1 VGATAVSVAMET
13 NQHGDTEVAS
23 LEKTLNKPCDLLA
36 DFRVER
42 ETANTTGDLLTFDDD
57 AGTKSE
63 LLLSDNTAV
72 ALSGEEQKEGSRRM
86 EPSMKALES
95 NRKVEDQNETL
106 GGLKSGP
113 DRLEAESVIGNQAL
127 VRKEEGGLEDS
138 EEFVEAHETLDHEN
152 VGVTVEDENVGV
164 TVEDENAG
172 VTVEDENAGV
182 TVEDENAGVTVEDE
196 NAVHTPVQD
205 VVTTVSQTGSE
216 SVALSPTVHHPLQH
230 ATEIETVSAKPDA
243 ALILTN
249 QNAVLNAASNQ
260 DAVLTNQVA
269 VLDVATSQDAVL
281 TNQDA
286 VLDAASNENAVL
298 TNENVLDTSTNQ
310 DAVLDTPTNEDAVLV
325 TSTSQSAVL
334 DVATNQETAD
344 VLPSA
349 PALLGPSEMVQLVCR
364 EEVEDAREV
373 ERVSEGQLYPWL
385 DSIIEGTYIYHP

>member
-1 VGATAVSVAMET
+1 MGATAVSVAMET

-72 ALSGEEQKEGSRRM
+72 AMSGEGQKEGSRRM

-113 DRLEAESVIGNQAL
+113 DCLESESVIGSQVL
-127 VRKEEGGLEDS
+127 VRKEEEGLEES

-152 VGVTVEDENVGV
+152 VGVTVEDENAGV
-164 TVEDENAG
+164 SVEDENAGVSVEDENAG
-172 VTVEDENAGV
+172 VTVEDENVGV
-182 TVEDENAGVTVEDE
+182 TVEDENAGVT
-196 NAVHTPVQD
+196 VHTPVQD

-216 SVALSPTVHHPLQH
+216 SVALSQTVHHPLQH

-249 QNAVLNAASNQ
+249 QDAVLNAASNQ

-269 VLDVATSQDAVL
+269 LLDAATNENAVL

-286 VLDAASNENAVL
+286 VLD
-298 TNENVLDTSTNQ
+298 TSTNE
-310 DAVLDTPTNEDAVLV
+310 DAVLVTPTNEDAVLV

>member
-1 VGATAVSVAMET
+1 MGATAVSVAMET

-23 LEKTLNKPCDLLA
+23 LEKTSNKPCDLLA

-72 ALSGEEQKEGSRRM
+72 AMSGEGQKEGSRHM

-113 DRLEAESVIGNQAL
+113 DRLEAESVIGSQVL
-127 VRKEEGGLEDS
+127 VRKEEEGLEES

-152 VGVTVEDENVGV
+152 VGVTVEDEI
-164 TVEDENAG
+164 AG

-205 VVTTVSQTGSE
+205 VVTTISQTGTE

-249 QNAVLNAASNQ
+249 QDAVLNAASNQ

-281 TNQDA
+281 TNQHA

-334 DVATNQETAD
+334 DVATKQETAD

>member
-1 VGATAVSVAMET
+1 M
-13 NQHGDTEVAS
+13 
-23 LEKTLNKPCDLLA
+23 
-36 DFRVER
+36 
-42 ETANTTGDLLTFDDD
+42 
-57 AGTKSE
+57 
-63 LLLSDNTAV
+63 
-72 ALSGEEQKEGSRRM
+72 
-86 EPSMKALES
+86 
-95 NRKVEDQNETL
+95 
-106 GGLKSGP
+106 
-113 DRLEAESVIGNQAL
+113 
-127 VRKEEGGLEDS
+127 
-138 EEFVEAHETLDHEN
+138 
-152 VGVTVEDENVGV
+152 
-164 TVEDENAG
+164 EDENAG
-172 VTVEDENAGV
+172 VTVEDENVGV
-182 TVEDENAGVTVEDE
+182 T
-196 NAVHTPVQD
+196 VHTPVQD

-216 SVALSPTVHHPLQH
+216 SVALSQTVHHPLQH

-249 QNAVLNAASNQ
+249 QDAVLNAASNQ

-269 VLDVATSQDAVL
+269 LLDAATNENAVL

-286 VLDAASNENAVL
+286 VLV
-298 TNENVLDTSTNQ
+298 TSTNQ
-310 DAVLDTPTNEDAVLV
+310 DAVLDTSTNEDAVLVTPTNEDAVLV

>member
-1 VGATAVSVAMET
+1 MGATAVSVAMET

-23 LEKTLNKPCDLLA
+23 LEKASNKPCDLLA

-63 LLLSDNTAV
+63 LLSDNAAV
-72 ALSGEEQKEGSRRM
+72 ALSDEEQKEGSRCM

-95 NRKVEDQNETL
+95 DTRVEDQNETL
-106 GGLKSGP
+106 GGLKSGS
-113 DRLEAESVIGNQAL
+113 DSLESESVIGNQLL
-127 VRKEEGGLEDS
+127 VRKEEEDLEDS
-138 EEFVEAHETLDHEN
+138 EDFVEAHETLDH
-152 VGVTVEDENVGV
+152 ENVGV

-182 TVEDENAGVTVEDE
+182 T
-196 NAVHTPVQD
+196 VHTPVQD

-230 ATEIETVSAKPDA
+230 ATEIETVSTKLDA
-243 ALILTN
+243 ALISTN
-249 QNAVLNAASNQ
+249 QVAVLDVVTNQ
-260 DAVLTNQVA
+260 GAVLTNQVA
-269 VLDVATSQDAVL
+269 VLDIATSQDAVL

-286 VLDAASNENAVL
+286 VLDAATNENAVL
-298 TNENVLDTSTNQ
+298 DTLTNQ
-310 DAVLDTPTNEDAVLV
+310 DAVLDASANQDAVVDASTNEDAVLD

-334 DVATNQETAD
+334 DVATNQEAAD

-385 DSIIEGTYIYHP
+385 DSVIEGVYIYHP

>member
-1 VGATAVSVAMET
+1 MGATAVSVAMET

-72 ALSGEEQKEGSRRM
+72 AMSGEGQKEGSRRM

-113 DRLEAESVIGNQAL
+113 DCLESESVIGSQVL
-127 VRKEEGGLEDS
+127 VRKEEEGLEES

-152 VGVTVEDENVGV
+152 VGVTVEDENAGV
-164 TVEDENAG
+164 SVEDENAG

-182 TVEDENAGVTVEDE
+182 T
-196 NAVHTPVQD
+196 VHTPVQD

-216 SVALSPTVHHPLQH
+216 SVALSQTVHHPLQH

-249 QNAVLNAASNQ
+249 QDAVLNAASNQ

-269 VLDVATSQDAVL
+269 LLDAATNENAVL

-286 VLDAASNENAVL
+286 VLV
-298 TNENVLDTSTNQ
+298 TSTNQ
-310 DAVLDTPTNEDAVLV
+310 DAVLDTSTNEDAVLVTPTNEDAVLV

>member
-1 VGATAVSVAMET
+1 MGATAVSVAMET

-23 LEKTLNKPCDLLA
+23 LEKASNKPCDLLA

-57 AGTKSE
+57 AGAKSE
-63 LLLSDNTAV
+63 LLSDNAAV
-72 ALSGEEQKEGSRRM
+72 ALSDEEQKEGSRCM

-95 NRKVEDQNETL
+95 DTRVEDQNETL

-113 DRLEAESVIGNQAL
+113 DSLESESVIGNQVL
-127 VRKEEGGLEDS
+127 VKKEEEDLEDS
-138 EEFVEAHETLDHEN
+138 GEFVEAHETLDR
-152 VGVTVEDENVGV
+152 ENVGV

-172 VTVEDENAGV
+172 FTVHA
-182 TVEDENAGVTVEDE
+182 
-196 NAVHTPVQD
+196 PVQD

-216 SVALSPTVHHPLQH
+216 SVALSQTVHHPLQH
-230 ATEIETVSAKPDA
+230 ATEIETVSTKLDA
-243 ALILTN
+243 ALISTN
-249 QNAVLNAASNQ
+249 QVAVLDVATNQ

-286 VLDAASNENAVL
+286 VLDAATNENAVL
-298 TNENVLDTSTNQ
+298 DTLTNK
-310 DAVLDTPTNEDAVLV
+310 DAVLVTSTNEDAVLV

-334 DVATNQETAD
+334 DVATNQEAAD

-385 DSIIEGTYIYHP
+385 DSIIEGVYIYHS

>member
-1 VGATAVSVAMET
+1 MGATAVSVAMET

-23 LEKTLNKPCDLLA
+23 LEKASNKPCDLLA

-63 LLLSDNTAV
+63 LLSDNAAV
-72 ALSGEEQKEGSRRM
+72 ALSDEEQKEGSRCM

-95 NRKVEDQNETL
+95 NRRVEDQNETL

-113 DRLEAESVIGNQAL
+113 DSLESESVIGNQVL
-127 VRKEEGGLEDS
+127 VRKEEEDLEDS
-138 EEFVEAHETLDHEN
+138 EDFVEAHETLDHEN
-152 VGVTVEDENVGV
+152 VGVTV
-164 TVEDENAG
+164 NAG

-182 TVEDENAGVTVEDE
+182 T
-196 NAVHTPVQD
+196 VHTPVQD

-230 ATEIETVSAKPDA
+230 ATEIETVSTKLDA
-243 ALILTN
+243 ALISTN
-249 QNAVLNAASNQ
+249 QVAVLDVATNQ

-269 VLDVATSQDAVL
+269 VLDAS

-286 VLDAASNENAVL
+286 VLDA
-298 TNENVLDTSTNQ
+298 STNQ
-310 DAVLDTPTNEDAVLV
+310 DAVLDTSTNEDAVLV

-334 DVATNQETAD
+334 DVATNQEAAD

-385 DSIIEGTYIYHP
+385 DSIIEGVYIYHP

>member
-1 VGATAVSVAMET
+1 MGATAVSVAMET

-72 ALSGEEQKEGSRRM
+72 AMSGEGQKEGSRRM

-113 DRLEAESVIGNQAL
+113 DCLESESVIGSQVL
-127 VRKEEGGLEDS
+127 VRKEEEGLEES

-152 VGVTVEDENVGV
+152 VGVTVEDENAGVSVEDENVGV

-182 TVEDENAGVTVEDE
+182 TVEDENAGVTV
-196 NAVHTPVQD
+196 HTPVQD

-216 SVALSPTVHHPLQH
+216 SIALSQTVHHPLQH

-249 QNAVLNAASNQ
+249 QDAVLNAASNQ

-269 VLDVATSQDAVL
+269 LLDAATNENAVL

-286 VLDAASNENAVL
+286 VLVTSTNQDA
-298 TNENVLDTSTNQ
+298 VLDTSTNQ
-310 DAVLDTPTNEDAVLV
+310 DAVLVTPTNEDAVLV

>member
-1 VGATAVSVAMET
+1 MGATAVSVAMET

-72 ALSGEEQKEGSRRM
+72 AMSGEGQKEGSRRM

-113 DRLEAESVIGNQAL
+113 DCLESESVIGSQVL
-127 VRKEEGGLEDS
+127 VRKEEEGLEES

-152 VGVTVEDENVGV
+152 VGVTVEDENAGVSVEDENAGVTVEDENVGV

-182 TVEDENAGVTVEDE
+182 TV
-196 NAVHTPVQD
+196 HTPVQD

-216 SVALSPTVHHPLQH
+216 SVALSQTVHHPLQH

-249 QNAVLNAASNQ
+249 QDAVLNAASNQ

-269 VLDVATSQDAVL
+269 LLDAATNENAVL

-286 VLDAASNENAVL
+286 VLV
-298 TNENVLDTSTNQ
+298 TSTNQ
-310 DAVLDTPTNEDAVLV
+310 DAVLDTSTNEDAVLVTPTNEDAVLV

>member
-1 VGATAVSVAMET
+1 MGATAVSVAMET

-23 LEKTLNKPCDLLA
+23 LEKASNKPCDLLA

-42 ETANTTGDLLTFDDD
+42 ETANTTGDLLMFDDD

-63 LLLSDNTAV
+63 LLSDNATV
-72 ALSGEEQKEGSRRM
+72 ALSDEEQKEGSRCM

-95 NRKVEDQNETL
+95 NRRVEDQNETL

-113 DRLEAESVIGNQAL
+113 DSLESESVIGNQVL
-127 VRKEEGGLEDS
+127 VRKEEEDLEDS
-138 EEFVEAHETLDHEN
+138 EEFVEAHETLDREN
-152 VGVTVEDENVGV
+152 VGVTV
-164 TVEDENAG
+164 NAG
-172 VTVEDENAGV
+172 VT
-182 TVEDENAGVTVEDE
+182 
-196 NAVHTPVQD
+196 VHTPVQD

-216 SVALSPTVHHPLQH
+216 SVALSQTVHHPLLR
-230 ATEIETVSAKPDA
+230 ATEIETVSTKLDA
-243 ALILTN
+243 ALISTN
-249 QNAVLNAASNQ
+249 QVAVLDVATNQ

-281 TNQDA
+281 TNEDA
-286 VLDAASNENAVL
+286 VLDA
-298 TNENVLDTSTNQ
+298 STNQ
-310 DAVLDTPTNEDAVLV
+310 DAVLDASTNEDAVLV

-334 DVATNQETAD
+334 DVATNQEAAD

-385 DSIIEGTYIYHP
+385 DSIIEGVYIYHP

>member
-1 VGATAVSVAMET
+1 MGATAVSVAMET

-23 LEKTLNKPCDLLA
+23 LEKASNKPCDLLA

-63 LLLSDNTAV
+63 LLSDNATV
-72 ALSGEEQKEGSRRM
+72 ALSDEEQKEGSRCM

-95 NRKVEDQNETL
+95 NRRVEDQNETL

-113 DRLEAESVIGNQAL
+113 DSLESESVIGNQLL
-127 VRKEEGGLEDS
+127 VRKEEEELEDS
-138 EEFVEAHETLDHEN
+138 EEFVEAHETLDREN
-152 VGVTVEDENVGV
+152 VGVTV
-164 TVEDENAG
+164 NAG
-172 VTVEDENAGV
+172 VT
-182 TVEDENAGVTVEDE
+182 
-196 NAVHTPVQD
+196 VHTPVQD

-216 SVALSPTVHHPLQH
+216 SVALSQTVALSPTVHHPLQR
-230 ATEIETVSAKPDA
+230 ATEIETVSTKLDA
-243 ALILTN
+243 ALISTN
-249 QNAVLNAASNQ
+249 QVAVLDVATNQ

-286 VLDAASNENAVL
+286 VLDAATNENAVL
-298 TNENVLDTSTNQ
+298 DTLTNQ
-310 DAVLDTPTNEDAVLV
+310 DAVLDASTNEDAVLD
-325 TSTSQSAVL
+325 TSTSQSAIL
-334 DVATNQETAD
+334 DVATNQEAAD

-385 DSIIEGTYIYHP
+385 DSIIEGVYIYHP

>member
-1 VGATAVSVAMET
+1 MGATAVSVAMET

-23 LEKTLNKPCDLLA
+23 LEKASNKPCDLLA

-63 LLLSDNTAV
+63 LLSDNAAV
-72 ALSGEEQKEGSRRM
+72 ALSDEEQKEGSRCM

-95 NRKVEDQNETL
+95 NRRVEDQNETL

-113 DRLEAESVIGNQAL
+113 DSLESESVIGNQLL
-127 VRKEEGGLEDS
+127 VRKEEEDLEDS
-138 EEFVEAHETLDHEN
+138 EDFVEAHETLDHEN
-152 VGVTVEDENVGV
+152 VGVTVEDEN
-164 TVEDENAG
+164 AG
-172 VTVEDENAGV
+172 VT
-182 TVEDENAGVTVEDE
+182 
-196 NAVHTPVQD
+196 VHTPVQD

-230 ATEIETVSAKPDA
+230 ATEIETVSTKLDA
-243 ALILTN
+243 ALISTN
-249 QNAVLNAASNQ
+249 QVAVLDVATNQ

-269 VLDVATSQDAVL
+269 VLDAS

-286 VLDAASNENAVL
+286 VLDA
-298 TNENVLDTSTNQ
+298 STNQ
-310 DAVLDTPTNEDAVLV
+310 DAVLDTSTNEDAVLV

-334 DVATNQETAD
+334 DVATNQEAAD

-385 DSIIEGTYIYHP
+385 DSIIEGVYIYHP